1 MKKILASVASVT
13 AVCLAAVPAFAGDHS
28 HSAPASVSVA
38 GGTHSTGSAAPAPMA
53 PASSPAMGGSSPSGV
68 GPGANGSN
76 FGGTGNTGSVAP
88 RVNGGTAS
96 SNPSAGSGGTARFSP
111 GVLAQAQ
118 SLQQRLAAARAAV
131 EQGGPESSIE
141 TIPVAGEPVVP
152 PNTKVIRGRG

>member
-1 MKKILASVASVT
+1 MKKILASIASVT
-13 AVCLAAVPAFAGDHS
+13 AVCLAAAPSLATPHNPS
-28 HSAPASVSVA
+28 SAPATVSVS
-38 GGTHSTGSAAPAPMA
+38 GGTHSTGSAPAPMA
-53 PASSPAMGGSSPSGV
+53 PSPSMGGSAPSGV

-118 SLQQRLAAARAAV
+118 SLQQRLSAARAAV
-131 EQGGPESSIE
+131 EQGGPEASIE
-141 TIPVAGEPVVP
+141 TIPVAGEPTVP
-152 PNTKVIRGRG
+152 PNTKIIRGRG